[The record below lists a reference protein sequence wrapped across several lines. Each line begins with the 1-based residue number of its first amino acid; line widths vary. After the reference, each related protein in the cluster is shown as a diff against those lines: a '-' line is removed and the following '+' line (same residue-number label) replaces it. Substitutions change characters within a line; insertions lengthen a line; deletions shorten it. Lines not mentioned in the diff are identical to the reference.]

1 MNWFQTLATIIQVV
15 GVIWVLLF
23 GGKAIID
30 VVRGM
35 RGKISI
41 KLNPLITLNILVAA
55 ILVVLVGML
64 VRPILLPFP
73 NAFSSSTKTE
83 GSVTPNSITPIPT
96 TFSTTTVITNSQF
109 AYDFEEGTIQGWDTS
124 EGQYKLATLQVV
136 PDPVRA
142 GNHVLQVMTKLTG
155 DTNPNNEVY
164 RHTDAK
170 VYFTQGMPNGFSNP
184 PPYDFQ
190 GKQVSCQVYLPEG
203 LASGSPPPTVNISV
217 KDTNQRNDNGK
228 PITIDTSTAGKW
240 IQLSFIVGK
249 YQEDADQGFDG
260 TRVISIGVQVVVP
273 PGSTVNYTGP
283 FFIDNCLLPRV

>member
-1 MNWFQTLATIIQVV
+1 MNWFQTLATIIQIV

-30 VVRGM
+30 VIKGF

-41 KLNPLITLNILVAA
+41 KFNPLITLNILVAA
-55 ILVVLVGML
+55 ILVVLLGML
-64 VRPILLPFP
+64 VRPILLPLP
-73 NAFSSSTKTE
+73 NAFSSSTKTVS
-83 GSVTPNSITPIPT
+83 GNTPTPAT
-96 TFSTTTVITNSQF
+96 YSTTMVGTDSQF

-136 PDPVRA
+136 SDPVRP
-142 GNHVLQVMTKLTG
+142 GNHVLQIMTKLTG

-170 VYFTQGMPNGFSNP
+170 VYFTQDMPIGFSNP
-184 PPYDFQ
+184 PPYNFQ
-190 GKQVSCQVYLPEG
+190 GKQVSCQVYLPKG
-203 LASGSPPPTVNISV
+203 LTSGSPPPIVNISV

-240 IQLSFIVGK
+240 IQLSFVVGK
-249 YQEDADQGFDG
+249 YQEDADQVFDG
-260 TRVISIGVQVVVP
+260 SHVISIGVQIVVP
-273 PGSTVNYTGP
+273 PGSTLNYTGP
-283 FFIDNCLLPRV
+283 FFIDNCLLPHY